1 MLNAPNLNYLWAA
14 VIVEELVRQGVGLIT
29 MASGSRCTP
38 FTVAVAQ
45 HGRVETLQHVDE
57 RGCGFA
63 AVGYARATGCPSAV
77 LTTSGTAVANLF
89 PSVAEAS
96 EDGLPLVVLSTDR
109 PPRLRQCGANQ
120 TMNQVELFGST
131 VRWFHDLNCPTT
143 EVPLLDVLATVDRA
157 CHAACGELPG
167 PVHLNC
173 MLDEPLHPERILVA
187 PSYMDPIRDWMGS
200 DEAYVLP
207 KEIKLSVGDI
217 EPVLQIIRKARKGLL
232 LVGRLQGES
241 EFAAVRA
248 LSDALKWPVLA
259 DTTSGLRFG
268 EHPLPIVAGFDA
280 VLQNQEWC
288 AENSADVVLHV
299 GRRFVSKHVL
309 AYAAEQTVHYV
320 VVCPDPRPLDPVQA
334 VTHRITMDLSLFCK
348 MLSKVAQPLVDEDWA
363 RTWRETNAAIQSTL
377 NEWFVAQKRVSESY
391 VARAISRLIPMDHGL
406 FVANS
411 MPVRD
416 LDQVAV
422 LDGRSIP
429 VAANR
434 GVSGIDGIV
443 MSAIGYAIGLQKP
456 VTLLI
461 GDLALLHDLNALLAV
476 ARCEQP
482 LSVVVINN
490 RGGGIFSFLPIAAFE
505 EVFERWFGT
514 PHDVAFEKAAQA
526 FGLSYQQ
533 PSGAEDFCNAYQ
545 AAVLSGT
552 SSIIEV
558 QTDREDNVRVH
569 EEIERLTR
577 IAVD

>member
-1 MLNAPNLNYLWAA
+1 MVHAPNLNYLWAA
-14 VIVEELVRQGVGLIT
+14 VIVEELVRQGVGLMA

-45 HGRVETLQHVDE
+45 HGQVETLQHVDE

-63 AVGYARATGCPSAV
+63 AVGYARATGRPSAV

-89 PSVAEAS
+89 PAVAEAS

-109 PPRLRQCGANQ
+109 PPRLRHCGANQ

-131 VRWFHDLNCPTT
+131 VRWFHDLVCPTT
-143 EVPLLDVLATVDRA
+143 DVPLIDVLKIIGSA
-157 CHAACGELPG
+157 CQAACGELPG

-173 MLDEPLHPERILVA
+173 MLDEPLHPEPNLVVS
-187 PSYMDPIRDWMGS
+187 SYVDPIRDWMES
-200 DEAYVLP
+200 DEAYVL
-207 KEIKLSVGDI
+207 KKGGDVSVVEL
-217 EPVLQIIRKARKGLL
+217 EPVLQIVRKARKGLL

-241 EFAAVRA
+241 EIAAVRA
-248 LSDALKWPVLA
+248 LSDSLRWPVLA

-268 EHPLPIVAGFDA
+268 ADQLPVVAGFD
-280 VLQNQEWC
+280 VLLQCQAWR
-288 AENSADVVLHV
+288 AEHRADVVLQV

-309 AYAAEQTVHYV
+309 AYAAEQTEHYV
-320 VVCPDPRPLDPVQA
+320 VVCPDPRPLDSLQA
-334 VTHRITMDLSLFCK
+334 VTHRVTMNLSLFCK
-348 MLSKVAQPLVDEDWA
+348 SLLEVAQPSVDKGWVRA
-363 RTWRETNAAIQSTL
+363 WRDTSRAIQCTL
-377 NEWFVAQKRVSESY
+377 SGWFAEQERISESY
-391 VARAISRLIPMDHGL
+391 VARAVSRLIPVGHGL

-422 LDGRSIP
+422 LDGPKVP

-443 MSAIGYAIGLQKP
+443 MSAIGYAVGLRKP

-461 GDLALLHDLNALLAV
+461 GDLALLHDLNALLA
-476 ARCEQP
+476 AGRCGQP

-505 EVFERWFGT
+505 DVFERWFGT
-514 PHDVAFEKAAQA
+514 PHDVAFEKVAEA

-533 PSGAEDFCNAYQ
+533 PHGAEDFRNAYQ
-545 AAVLSGT
+545 TAVLSGT
-552 SSIIEV
+552 SSVIEV
-558 QTDREDNVRVH
+558 QTDRLDNVKVH
-569 EEIERLTR
+569 EELERLTR
-577 IAVD
+577 SAAD